1 MRNYNRHSVHRNFC
15 HRLLPPIQ
23 GGGYKDRLKVLAIDY
38 GSKRIGLALGDTRLG
53 IALPLESIENRGEKT
68 LRTIADKVK
77 EFGAHII
84 LIGLPLTPRGREGQR
99 VKEVKDFLEK
109 LKNFLSEDV
118 EVLLWDERYTT
129 KEAYRLMQDVNLK
142 KREKLKDS
150 LSAYLILLEYI
161 ESL

>member
-1 MRNYNRHSVHRNFC
+1 
-15 HRLLPPIQ
+15 
-23 GGGYKDRLKVLAIDY
+23 LKVLAIDY

-53 IALPLESIENRGEKT
+53 IALPLEGIENRGEKT
-68 LRTIADKVK
+68 LRTIADKVR
-77 EFGAHII
+77 ELGAHII

-99 VKEVKDFLEK
+99 VREVKDFLEK

-129 KEAYRLMQDVNLK
+129 KEAYRLMQDVNPK